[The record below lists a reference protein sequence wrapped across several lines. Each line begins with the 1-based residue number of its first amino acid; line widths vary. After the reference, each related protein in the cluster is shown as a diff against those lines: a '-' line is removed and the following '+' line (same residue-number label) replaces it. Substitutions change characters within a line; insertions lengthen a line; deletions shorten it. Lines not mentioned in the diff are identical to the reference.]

1 MAKNKIKETL
11 DPAAMKASAPAGL
24 PPRLKQRFGDEIAP
38 KLREQFGIK
47 NVMAT
52 PKLQKIILNVGLGKQ
67 LEGTKI
73 NPKAKEQVL
82 LTLQTVAG
90 QKPVMRTAKKSVSN
104 FKLRAG
110 YEVGAM
116 VTLRGDRMWEF
127 LDRLI
132 TLSIP
137 RIKDFRGLKAKSFD
151 GRGNYSFG
159 ITEQAIFPEV
169 DMTSAQFT
177 HGMHITMVFEQSDDT
192 KSRFLLEELG
202 WPFIKP
208 ENK

>member
-24 PPRLKQRFGDEIAP
+24 APRLKQRFGDEIAP

-82 LTLQTVAG
+82 LTLETVAG
-90 QKPVMRTAKKSVSN
+90 QKPVMRKAKKSVSN